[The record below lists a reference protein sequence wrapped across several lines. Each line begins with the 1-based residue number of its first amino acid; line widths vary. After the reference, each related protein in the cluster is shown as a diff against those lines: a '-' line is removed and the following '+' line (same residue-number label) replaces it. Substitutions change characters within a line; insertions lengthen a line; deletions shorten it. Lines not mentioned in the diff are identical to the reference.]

1 MNKVVYALAGLAAVS
16 SVSAFVPQANLAAKA
31 HETRAVCGWSASR
44 AAPTTL
50 SMTLLEPKDIQP
62 ARELRRNVIKSLV
75 AVSFLFSPASYAAEE
90 EEEEEEEAPKP
101 KKKAAKVRIV
111 AQDDEDE
118 DDDAPPPPKSK
129 PKKKSKKTGGI
140 RTDTFELADITKDP
154 AVGPDGAPNPK
165 TSNPIRRKT
174 TKEKKDEAKKRG
186 LPSTDGDS
194 QSDKPT
200 PRNIFSFL
208 PGQVD
213 IPIITK

>member
-1 MNKVVYALAGLAAVS
+1 MNQFMHAIPLNAR
-16 SVSAFVPQANLAAKA
+16 A
-31 HETRAVCGWSASR
+31 HTHTETHTHTRTYGH
-44 AAPTTL
+44 
-50 SMTLLEPKDIQP
+50 E
-62 ARELRRNVIKSLV
+62 
-75 AVSFLFSPASYAAEE
+75 
-90 EEEEEEEAPKP
+90 
-101 KKKAAKVRIV
+101 
-111 AQDDEDE
+111 
-118 DDDAPPPPKSK
+118 
-129 PKKKSKKTGGI
+129 KKKSKKTGGI

-186 LPSTDGDS
+186 LPSTEGDS